1 MDFILDSVLLS
12 LNGRNSL
19 SVDVGLQTDEVFV
32 CNSDCDTTSSDGG
45 LTEAEFVCLF
55 VCWFCQR
62 LSERLL
68 TGFSANEMNHN
79 ANVWR
84 EANAHSFT

>member
-1 MDFILDSVLLS
+1 M
-12 LNGRNSL
+12 
-19 SVDVGLQTDEVFV
+19 

-55 VCWFCQR
+55 VGSVSVLAAA